1 MSSLLFCNIH
11 NFIVNMSQ
19 YICDICKGK
28 STIRCICKKSS
39 YFCQF
44 CIYTHMSQNQ
54 STHLIIQSSPVTQS
68 NQYPS
73 NLLKSSSSN
82 PSKPIRLQN
91 IKRHIYIPKPYTFYL
106 YKYNYTLNICSRADL
121 SAYIGNTFY
130 FTTICHISHE
140 NYLILGFRESSNTYL
155 YNSRKNTCFKLPSML
170 YARYRIASIYVNNKV
185 YAFGGSIG
193 YSTSNLAESFDLST
207 NSWIRLPNMLTLR
220 RSASC
225 VEVDNKIYIIA
236 GDVNTIE
243 EYSIKYSKF
252 RILNIITDSSLVLS
266 FIRNNQ
272 IYIISEKKLTVYNKN
287 WEVKETLEAWDKS
300 CYSLSN
306 VSIQGD
312 SILYYN
318 ASWNYIE
325 EFKASDRRRY
335 KRGSVLS

>member
-1 MSSLLFCNIH
+1 MSD
-11 NFIVNMSQ
+11 

-44 CIYTHMSQNQ
+44 CIYTHMSQTQ
-54 STHLIIQSSPVTQS
+54 STHLIIQSSILPQS
-68 NQYPS
+68 HQYPS
-73 NLLKSSSSN
+73 VLLKPSSSN
-82 PSKPIRLQN
+82 PSKPSRFQQ
-91 IKRHIYIPKPYTFYL
+91 IKRHIYMPKPNTLYL
-106 YKYNYTLNICSRADL
+106 YKYNYTLNICSRSDL
-121 SAYIGNTFY
+121 SAYISNAFY
-130 FTTICHISHE
+130 FTTICYISHE
-140 NYLILGFRESSNTYL
+140 NYLILGFRDSSNTYL
-155 YNSRKNTCFKLPSML
+155 YNSRRNTCFKLASML
-170 YARYRIASIYVNNKV
+170 HARYRIASIYVNSIA

-193 YSTSNLAESFDLST
+193 YSTSNLAERFDFST
-207 NSWIRLPNMLTLR
+207 NSWRRLPNMLTLR

-225 VEVDNKIYIIA
+225 VEVDNKIYILA

-243 EYSIKYSKF
+243 EYSIKYSRF
-252 RILNIITDSSLVLS
+252 RIVNIITDSSLVLS

-272 IYIISEKKLTVYNKN
+272 IYIISEKKLKIYNKN

-318 ASWNYIE
+318 SSWNYIE
-325 EFKASDRRRY
+325 EFKASERRRY
-335 KRGSVLS
+335 KRYSVSS